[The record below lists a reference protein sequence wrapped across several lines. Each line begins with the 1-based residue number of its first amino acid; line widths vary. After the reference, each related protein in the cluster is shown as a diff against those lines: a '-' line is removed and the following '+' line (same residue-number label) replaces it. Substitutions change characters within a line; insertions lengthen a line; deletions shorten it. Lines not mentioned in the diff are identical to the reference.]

1 MNWAIYHRLLNVVVI
16 SISVMIATSCGNS
29 SRSQQNDSTDSYEN
43 TYRERALSGEETY
56 NGDYSFDDDD
66 AQKTDGTYSAD
77 VDYYNPDT
85 GYSASY
91 TLDVEVID
99 GCVTTIYFPNGGY
112 LDDTHIDA
120 TELDE
125 NGDCAVYDDE
135 GREYSI
141 HIDL

>member
-85 GYSASY
+85 EDKNIAEIIIAKQRNGPIGTVRLAWMPQY
-91 TLDVEVID
+91 TRF
-99 GCVTTIYFPNGGY
+99 GN
-112 LDDTHIDA
+112 
-120 TELDE
+120 EL
-125 NGDCAVYDDE
+125 
-135 GREYSI
+135 RQQQ
-141 HIDL
+141 